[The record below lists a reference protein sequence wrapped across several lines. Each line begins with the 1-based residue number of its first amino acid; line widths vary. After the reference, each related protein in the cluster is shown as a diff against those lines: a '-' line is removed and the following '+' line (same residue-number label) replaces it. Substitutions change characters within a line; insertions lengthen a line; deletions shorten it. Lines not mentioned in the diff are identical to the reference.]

1 MNGKKTIKNLKKL
14 YILILCS
21 LLFLF
26 GCGVSDK
33 PIQYEEND
41 ISIEEPEEETANYSD
56 EKQKEF
62 EIVNTYEDCEKYSS
76 LLKKAWIVDDAE
88 ELHEGFEFIITRVNN
103 EEIEGYIVI
112 SDAITWYWSNSELGS
127 RLCKPFKG
135 TITGNQANCVFEY
148 EECQVEAVFMFYE
161 NDRIEASIKCEKLDI
176 NEGYRF
182 RPYNLSDEQLH
193 DDISSTPVFF
203 EAWGEVNLVS
213 ATSDSRHSI
222 PEFFITNSNGDILY
236 QENCMNGFVFW
247 DVFVEDINQD
257 GRLDIW
263 TVICGELSPE
273 GGRMVDI
280 FYQAENGYFYDEQK
294 QSEEM
299 PEEYYGEY
307 RVMQFCPTEDYDEIS
322 EQVLTQ
328 QEVEEMLGKEIVIQ
342 DGPFVSYDS
351 ERRTGTREDRG
362 LSSNDSMI
370 AEYRDTYAEYTW
382 RLASPDILIN
392 NSYPD
397 EKLRDAVGEEYY
409 DKINGVFYNIYL
421 GWQQFYTLE
430 GEEKLIMHS
439 MLTGQ
444 NFILER

>member
-1 MNGKKTIKNLKKL
+1 MNGKKTRKLKKL

-21 LLFLF
+21 LLFLYA
-26 GCGVSDK
+26 CGASDV
-33 PIQYEEND
+33 PQSYEEND
-41 ISIEEPEEETANYSD
+41 TSMEEPEEEAAGYSD
-56 EKQKEF
+56 EEQKEL
-62 EIVNTYEDCEKYSS
+62 EIDNTYESCEKYSS

-88 ELHEGFEFIITRVNN
+88 ELHEGFEFIITRVND

-112 SDAITWYWSNSELGS
+112 GDDITWYWSNSELGS

-135 TITGNQANCVFEY
+135 IITGNQAECVFEY
-148 EECQVEAVFMFYE
+148 EECQVEAVFVFYE
-161 NDRIEASIKCEKLDI
+161 NNRIEASIKCDKLDI
-176 NEGYRF
+176 NEGYWF

-213 ATSDSRHSI
+213 ATSDSRHSV
-222 PEFFITNSNGDILY
+222 PEFFITNSDGDILY

-247 DVFVEDINQD
+247 DVFVEDIDQD

-280 FYQAENGYFYDEQK
+280 FHQAENGYFYDEQE

-322 EQVLTQ
+322 EAVLTQ
-328 QEVEEMLGKEIVIQ
+328 KEVEQMLGKEIVIQ
-342 DGPFVSYDS
+342 DRSFVSFDS

-362 LSSNDSMI
+362 LPSNDSMI
-370 AEYRDTYAEYTW
+370 TEYRDTYAEYTW
-382 RLASPDILIN
+382 SPVSPDTLSN

-397 EKLRDAVGEEYY
+397 EKLREALGEEYY

>member
-1 MNGKKTIKNLKKL
+1 MNGKKAIKNLKKL

-26 GCGVSDK
+26 GCGASDI

-41 ISIEEPEEETANYSD
+41 SLLEESEETVGYSD
-56 EKQKEF
+56 EEQKEF
-62 EIVNTYEDCEKYSS
+62 EIENTYENGENYSS
-76 LLKKAWIVDDAE
+76 LLRKAWIVDDAE
-88 ELHEGFEFIITRVNN
+88 SLHEGFEFIITKVNN

-112 SDAITWYWSNSELGS
+112 GDGITWYWSNSELG
-127 RLCKPFKG
+127 RRICKPFKG
-135 TITGNQANCVFEY
+135 TITGNRAECAFEY
-148 EECQVEAVFMFYE
+148 EECQVETVFVFYE
-161 NDRIEASIKCEKLDI
+161 NDRIEASIKCDKLDI
-176 NEGYRF
+176 NEGYQF
-182 RPYNLSDEQLH
+182 RPYNLSDKQLH

-203 EAWGEVNLVS
+203 EAWGEVNLIS
-213 ATSDSRHSI
+213 ATSDSRHSV
-222 PEFFITNSNGDILY
+222 PVFFITNSDGDILY

-247 DVFVEDINQD
+247 DVFVEDIDQD

-280 FYQAENGYFYDEQK
+280 FYQAENGYFYDEQE

-322 EQVLTQ
+322 EAVLTQ
-328 QEVEEMLGKEIVIQ
+328 QEVEQMLGKEIVIQ
-342 DGPFVSYDS
+342 DRSFVSFDS

-362 LSSNDSMI
+362 LPSNDSMI
-370 AEYRDTYAEYTW
+370 TEYRDTYAEYTW
-382 RLASPDILIN
+382 RPVSPDILIN

-397 EKLRDAVGEEYY
+397 EKLRAAVGEEYY

-430 GEEKLIMHS
+430 GDEKLIMHS

-444 NFILER
+444 KFILER

>member
-1 MNGKKTIKNLKKL
+1 M
-14 YILILCS
+14 
-21 LLFLF
+21 
-26 GCGVSDK
+26 
-33 PIQYEEND
+33 
-41 ISIEEPEEETANYSD
+41 
-56 EKQKEF
+56 
-62 EIVNTYEDCEKYSS
+62 
-76 LLKKAWIVDDAE
+76 DDAE
-88 ELHEGFEFIITRVNN
+88 SLHEGFEFIITKVNN

-112 SDAITWYWSNSELGS
+112 GDDITWYWSNSELGS
-127 RLCKPFKG
+127 RICKPFKG
-135 TITGNQANCVFEY
+135 TITGNRAECAFEY
-148 EECQVEAVFMFYE
+148 EECQVETVFVFYE
-161 NDRIEASIKCEKLDI
+161 NDRIEASIKCDELDI
-176 NEGYRF
+176 NEGYQF
-182 RPYNLSDEQLH
+182 RPYNLSDKQLH

-203 EAWGEVNLVS
+203 EEWGEVNLVS
-213 ATSDSRHSI
+213 ATSDSRHSV
-222 PEFFITNSNGDILY
+222 PEFYITDNDRDILY

-247 DVFVEDINQD
+247 DIFVEDIDQD

-280 FYQAENGYFYDEQK
+280 FYQAENGYFYDEQR

-322 EQVLTQ
+322 EAVLTQ
-328 QEVEEMLGKEIVIQ
+328 QEVEQMLGKDIVIQ
-342 DGPFVSYDS
+342 DGLFVSYDS

-362 LSSNDSMI
+362 LPSNDSMI
-370 AEYRDTYAEYTW
+370 TEYRDTYAEYTW
-382 RLASPDILIN
+382 RPVSPDTLSN

-397 EKLRDAVGEEYY
+397 EKLREAVGEEYY

-430 GEEKLIMHS
+430 GEENLIMHS